1 MLGLEEGFFEWFWGG
16 DMCSQNTFTAKN
28 AWEREREKE
37 RKKVIK
43 YYHEE
48 CFEEL
53 LLFVVEEEV
62 GFVEEVIEF
71 FFLFP
76 LIVLIKGKKTLQIW
90 ELGRSVEEFERF
102 GFDSCWSSSC
112 LSILSNSSK
121 SIFSILVGETREYV
135 DR

>member
-1 MLGLEEGFFEWFWGG
+1 MHENQ
-16 DMCSQNTFTAKN
+16 D
-28 AWEREREKE
+28 ERERKLKTWEKE
-37 RKKVIK
+37 VIK
-43 YYHEE
+43 NYHEE

-53 LLFVVEEEV
+53 LLFVVEEV

-76 LIVLIKGKKTLQIW
+76 LIVLIKGKNTLQIW

-102 GFDSCWSSSC
+102 GFDSSWSSSC

-121 SIFSILVGETREYV
+121 SIFSILVGETKEYV